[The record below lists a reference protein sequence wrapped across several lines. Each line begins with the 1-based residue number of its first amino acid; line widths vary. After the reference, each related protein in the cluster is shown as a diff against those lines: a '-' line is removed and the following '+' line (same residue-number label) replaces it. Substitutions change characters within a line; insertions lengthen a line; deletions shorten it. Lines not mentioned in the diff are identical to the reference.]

1 MKISHYQQELKTADI
16 IRKLHEK
23 GYTDTD
29 GKSYRELKH
38 RLAVLMALDV
48 NIDKPENKYF

>member
-1 MKISHYQQELKTADI
+1 MKISHYQQDLKTADV

-23 GYTDTD
+23 GYTDTN